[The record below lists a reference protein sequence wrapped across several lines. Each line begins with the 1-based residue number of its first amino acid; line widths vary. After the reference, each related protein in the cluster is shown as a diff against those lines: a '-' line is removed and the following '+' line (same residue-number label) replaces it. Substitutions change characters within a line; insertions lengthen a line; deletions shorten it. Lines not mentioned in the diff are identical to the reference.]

1 MQVETCQ
8 VGGALRLDDRTR
20 IVIHSRQGERVCLG
34 AMVPAGTDLI
44 LGGAPVRPI
53 SGTPGT
59 WAYLFS
65 LQALRRFTLGR
76 FEVRIW
82 LPGELV
88 PLAADCEDWLHVG
101 ISRAPNA
108 LFASAP
114 YRSESVRSLPA
125 PVPPARP
132 LLQVVEGGGR
142 FLSGGA

>member
-1 MQVETCQ
+1 MQIGTFQ
-8 VGGALRLDDRTR
+8 VGGALRLGNVAR
-20 IVIHSRQGERVCLG
+20 IVIHRRQGERIVLG
-34 AMVPAGTDLI
+34 ATAPVGTELI
-44 LGGAPVRPI
+44 LDGAAIRPI
-53 SGTPGT
+53 SDTVGI
-59 WAYLFS
+59 WSYLFS
-65 LQALRRFTLGR
+65 LHAIRRFTLGR